1 MRAEQVTAHE
11 LVGELA
17 RVRDRSRA
25 SASMMWFPLLLFGA
39 LSLLSAPV
47 VGWFGGAALG
57 MFWLVAGPAG
67 GVATG
72 VVSARRGRRV
82 GAEVPAGPYLAV
94 AVLILAGALVAGWAG
109 DALGEHMIS
118 AAGPPLAISAG
129 YLLFAR
135 IERSRALGW
144 TAGGL
149 AALTVA
155 LLPTGIGPEPL
166 AAVLAVAYGAV
177 FLATGVVLWG
187 RRG

>member
-1 MRAEQVTAHE
+1 MRAKQVTAHE

-25 SASMMWFPLLLFGA
+25 SASVMWFPLLLFGV
-39 LSLLSAPV
+39 LSVLSAPV
-47 VGWFGGAALG
+47 VAWFGGAALG
-57 MFWLVAGPAG
+57 AFWLVAGPAG

-72 VVSARRGRRV
+72 VVSVRRGKRV
-82 GAEVPAGPYLAV
+82 GAEVPAGPYIAV
-94 AVLILAGALVAGWAG
+94 AVLILAGALVAGWVG
-109 DALGEHMIS
+109 YALGEHLIS

-135 IERSRALGW
+135 IERNRALGW
-144 TAGGL
+144 TAAGL
-149 AALTVA
+149 AALVVA

-166 AAVLAVAYGAV
+166 AAVLAVVYGAV
-177 FLATGVVLWG
+177 FFATGVVLWG